1 MQHEIN
7 PIASKNI
14 ERTEWIRL
22 IEKKLDTLH
31 ISTTLLLPLLKDDSK
46 ELKRLMEL
54 ADETGATLTKIEAD
68 TENVGIDTADR
79 LNLLSIAKQ
88 LRETME
94 IIIKKEVD

>member
-7 PIASKNI
+7 PIASKTI
-14 ERTEWIRL
+14 ENLVAIRL

-31 ISTTLLLPLLKDDSK
+31 ISTT
-46 ELKRLMEL
+46 
-54 ADETGATLTKIEAD
+54 

-79 LNLLSIAKQ
+79 LNLLAIAKQ